1 MTIDDVTVDQSR
13 EERRR
18 RQNEATDALI
28 ASGALDDVL
37 AKIDGGEPL
46 TGEGGLLGSL
56 MKAALERGLNAELRS
71 LSTFPCKSIRY
82 SIYR

>member
-37 AKIDGGEPL
+37 AKIDGGE
-46 TGEGGLLGSL
+46 
-56 MKAALERGLNAELRS
+56 AVDRRGRS
-71 LSTFPCKSIRY
+71 ARVA
-82 SIYR
+82 